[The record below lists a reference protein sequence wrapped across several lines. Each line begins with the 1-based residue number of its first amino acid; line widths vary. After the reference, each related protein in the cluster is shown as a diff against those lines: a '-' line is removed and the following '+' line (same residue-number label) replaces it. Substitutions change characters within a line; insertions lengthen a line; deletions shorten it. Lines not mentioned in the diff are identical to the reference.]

1 VLHTVSF
8 DKMKDAKLLPHFRAK
23 FSSYISHVKHEK
35 RQIQNYICKF
45 QGQAPDTEI
54 GRVYVYDLD
63 DWDLADKKFYW
74 DGPEHPRF
82 KLNEDTGM
90 ITMRPGTRDGK

>member
-1 VLHTVSF
+1 MKR
-8 DKMKDAKLLPHFRAK
+8 DKFKIIF
-23 FSSYISHVKHEK
+23 
-35 RQIQNYICKF
+35 CKF

>member
-1 VLHTVSF
+1 VSE
-8 DKMKDAKLLPHFRAK
+8 
-23 FSSYISHVKHEK
+23 FSCFNCSPL
-35 RQIQNYICKF
+35 

-63 DWDLADKKFYW
+63 DWDLPDKKFYYYEGS
-74 DGPEHPRF
+74 DHVRF

-90 ITMRPGTRDGK
+90 ITMKHGTQEGR